1 MATFNPAPPAVPVAN
16 PRSGNMGMY
25 AGFVT
30 RAVALMLDIVLVVVA
45 VLVINA
51 LIGLPVAFFTGL
63 NLNNCAQNTDPR
75 AAGNLICTTINLVW
89 VGVALL
95 ASPLYFITLFTTTGQ
110 TIGKYVMGV
119 RVVRL
124 DGRAM
129 TVKTSAVRWLGYFVS
144 AIPLGLGFFWIIV
157 DNRQQ
162 GFHDRLAN
170 TSVIYAWRATGSA
183 RLLERVR
190 KRFGMQPPPTATVNA
205 LPAPQPTTGSYELLA
220 FAASDLALIATDY
233 HTMRGMVANRE
244 IAVLATDLLQKT
256 ADGEV
261 DSIRTD
267 SLPLGTEFSGLTGL
281 HALVTPSQIAAVVCD
296 LPPASYIL
304 AVLLEDQAA
313 DAARPPTD
321 PRYHRSGKAL
331 RNPGQLRHSDSS
343 TLTYSGCGHGR
354 RWRSLPNM
362 LVFDPRQIHRVPG
375 SVRTVLMPP
384 FSVL

>member
-1 MATFNPAPPAVPVAN
+1 MATFDPAPPAVPAAT
-16 PRSGNMGMY
+16 PKAGNMGMY

-30 RAVALMLDIVLVVVA
+30 RASALMLDIVLIVVA

-51 LIGLPVAFFTGL
+51 LIGLPVAFFTGI

-75 AAGNLICTTINLVW
+75 ASAKVICTTINLIW

-124 DGRAM
+124 EGRAM
-129 TVKTSAVRWLGYFVS
+129 TVKTSTVRWLGYFVS

-190 KRFGMQPPPTATVNA
+190 KRFGMQPPPTATVSA
-205 LPAPQPTTGSYELLA
+205 LPAPAPTAGGEELLA
-220 FAASDLALIATDY
+220 FAASDLALIATDF
-233 HTMRGMVANRE
+233 HTFRTMVTNGE
-244 IAVLATDLLQKT
+244 IDVLATDVLQKT
-256 ADGEV
+256 ADGQV
-261 DSIRTD
+261 DSLRTD
-267 SLPLGTEFSGLTGL
+267 SLLPGTEFRGLTGL
-281 HALVTPSQIAAVVCD
+281 HTLVTPSQIAAVTRD

-313 DAARPPTD
+313 DALVR
-321 PRYHRSGKAL
+321 
-331 RNPGQLRHSDSS
+331 QL
-343 TLTYSGCGHGR
+343 TR
-354 RWRSLPNM
+354 RT
-362 LVFDPRQIHRVPG
+362 
-375 SVRTVLMPP
+375 TVLVRRCEIPANP
-384 FSVL
+384 ATAIPSP